1 MRNPMRHLLTI
12 FLLVIAGLS
21 FGQTFN
27 YPKIIRT
34 ANSIQDFI
42 PKNWTILDSVAVMS
56 SNRKVYALV
65 LQFQD
70 TVVLSKKIDDRIQ
83 QVKTFPRTLIVIIQ
97 DSVNGKLLLNVQ
109 NNKFIP
115 TVNEVQYNVPDSYN
129 DITFEKGLLKLDFTD
144 YIAPRV
150 WSRSTYK
157 FRLKNNSF
165 TLIGADVQF
174 TQGTTG
180 DAAETSYNF
189 LTKRGF
195 EIYTPYNLD
204 KVRPEKSET
213 TNFNIEVK
221 ETKTL
226 NNMSEFKSWQVA
238 NDRFL

>member
-1 MRNPMRHLLTI
+1 MRYLLTI
-12 FLLVIAGLS
+12 LHLVIAGLS

-34 ANSIQDFI
+34 GNSIQDFI
-42 PKNWTILDSVAVMS
+42 PRNWTILDSVTGMLT
-56 SNRKVYALV
+56 NKKVYAFV

-70 TVVLSKKIDDRIQ
+70 TVVLSKKIHERMQ

-97 DSVNGKLLLNVQ
+97 DSANGKFLLNFQ

-150 WSRSTYK
+150 WERSTYK
-157 FRLKNNSF
+157 FLLKNNSF
-165 TLIGADVQF
+165 TLIGADVHF
-174 TQGTTG
+174 NQGTTG
-180 DAAETSYNF
+180 DSGETSYNF
-189 LTKRGF
+189 LTKRGI

-204 KVRPEKSET
+204 KDRPEKSQT
-213 TNFNIEVK
+213 TNFNIELT
-221 ETKTL
+221 EIRTL
-226 NNMSEFKSWQVA
+226 NNMTEFKTWEVA
-238 NDRFL
+238 KNKFL